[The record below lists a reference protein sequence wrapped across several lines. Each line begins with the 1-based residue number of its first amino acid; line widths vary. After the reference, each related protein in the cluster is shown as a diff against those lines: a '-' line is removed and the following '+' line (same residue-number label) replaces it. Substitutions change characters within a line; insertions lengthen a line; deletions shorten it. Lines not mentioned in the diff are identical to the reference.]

1 MSKRIDLLNDQKI
14 FKDEDE
20 IQSKLDNYPKM
31 INRLKTYSELM
42 KERDYALQKG
52 RDAYF
57 EDQKKTRK

>member
-20 IQSKLDNYPKM
+20 IQSKLDNYPKI

-57 EDQKKTRK
+57 EEQKKTRK

>member
-1 MSKRIDLLNDQKI
+1 MSKKIDLLDDTRI
-14 FKDEDE
+14 FKKEDE

-57 EDQKKTRK
+57 DEQKKTRK